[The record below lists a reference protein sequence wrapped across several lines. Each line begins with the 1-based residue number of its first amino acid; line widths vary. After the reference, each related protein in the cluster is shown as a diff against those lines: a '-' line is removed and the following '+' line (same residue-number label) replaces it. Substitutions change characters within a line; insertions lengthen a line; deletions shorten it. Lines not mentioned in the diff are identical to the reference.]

1 MNIIEKIQEKTRQ
14 EYIDLVKLR
23 LARLSGAIQ
32 QKPLEYCAGALA
44 IGFFFAIFSQLLI
57 PLLVLLATIAAVIYF
72 IAPEKKI
79 S

>member
-14 EYIDLVKLR
+14 EYISIVKLWS
-23 LARLSGAIQ
+23 AQLSGSIQ
-32 QKPLEYCAGALA
+32 QKPLQFCAGALA
-44 IGFFFAIFSQLLI
+44 IGFIFAVYAALFFPLLLI
-57 PLLVLLATIAAVIYF
+57 VLAVALVVYF